1 MFASAPAPA
10 SQPQLGRKHLDRNQG
25 PDRFKGVLKMIHT
38 GRGGPFNGNLSFH
51 LHFGKDARVDPI
63 ITLGEIARPHCLP
76 PPHSYDS
83 LLSLH
88 IKGQW
93 LLWKH
98 IPVPLT
104 LIQHLLRTST
114 HESLSPTPPASP
126 SKIQNPNV
134 FLWSNR
140 W

>member
-1 MFASAPAPA
+1 MSASAPAPA
-10 SQPQLGRKHLDRNQG
+10 SQPQLGREHLDRNQD
-25 PDRFKGVLKMIHT
+25 PDRFRGVLKMIHAT
-38 GRGGPFNGNLSFH
+38 VGGPSNGNLSFH
-51 LHFGKDARVDPI
+51 LHFGRDARVDPL
-63 ITLGEIARPHCLP
+63 ITLGKIARPHCP
-76 PPHSYDS
+76 PPTPTLACS
-83 LLSLH
+83 LLTLKDS
-88 IKGQW
+88 G

-104 LIQHLLRTST
+104 LIQHLLRTSM

-134 FLWSNR
+134 VLSSNR